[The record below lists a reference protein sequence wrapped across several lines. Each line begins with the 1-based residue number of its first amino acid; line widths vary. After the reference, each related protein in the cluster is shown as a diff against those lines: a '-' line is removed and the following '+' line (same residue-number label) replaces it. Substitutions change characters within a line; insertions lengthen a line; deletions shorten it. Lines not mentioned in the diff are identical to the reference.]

1 VPFVQG
7 RLRNTPVAVEI
18 ETQCRHCAAPL
29 HITLDGTLQV
39 SVREAEAKPLVFT
52 PDVDWKNFSER
63 TIIDAY

>member
-1 VPFVQG
+1 M
-7 RLRNTPVAVEI
+7 AVEI
-18 ETQCRHCAAPL
+18 EPQCRHCAAPL

-39 SVREAEAKPLVFT
+39 SVREPEARPLVFM